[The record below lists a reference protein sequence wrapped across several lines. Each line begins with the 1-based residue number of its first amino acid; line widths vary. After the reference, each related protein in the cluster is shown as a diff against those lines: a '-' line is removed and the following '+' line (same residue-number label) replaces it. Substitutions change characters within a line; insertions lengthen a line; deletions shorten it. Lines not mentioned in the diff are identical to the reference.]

1 MTSSTQTS
9 LGTTITILAGPTLSM
24 LVGSFMVR
32 YVKFPKFFQ
41 AMMQNFSAGLLIS
54 AIGSELF
61 PLLQNGVES
70 ADSTPTDT
78 EFYIG
83 TTSGF
88 VIGIVFMFAIDF
100 VVDLIED
107 EDDEVVTPEESKS
120 DAPLLDRACTMCY
133 LNLNR
138 EIPNMVETLSSLQE
152 SIENGGDEDTLDR
165 IAHRAMF
172 TIDKARRTL
181 TKKIPLDTAARNEM
195 NDHVKEIVRILS
207 SCYHERMSI
216 VSQEKSLG
224 TPPTH
229 SNTGGYGCQI
239 KRS

>member
-1 MTSSTQTS
+1 
-9 LGTTITILAGPTLSM
+9 
-24 LVGSFMVR
+24 
-32 YVKFPKFFQ
+32 
-41 AMMQNFSAGLLIS
+41 
-54 AIGSELF
+54 
-61 PLLQNGVES
+61 
-70 ADSTPTDT
+70 
-78 EFYIG
+78 
-83 TTSGF
+83 
-88 VIGIVFMFAIDF
+88 MFAIDF

-120 DAPLLDRACTMCY
+120 DLPLLDRACTTCY

-195 NDHVKEIVRILS
+195 NGHVKEIVDMVVKLKELRTTV
-207 SCYHERMSI
+207 R
-216 VSQEKSLG
+216 
-224 TPPTH
+224 TH
-229 SNTGGYGCQI
+229 VES
-239 KRS
+239 